1 MYCYGHYSVQKSQ
14 CAACD
19 LAAYCKEAADPP
31 LMVANMPNYNDE
43 LAPPPRPARDPAP
56 VEVYTRDDLLEL
68 VASLL
73 AMDEKAVELVAMHVA
88 SPAITFQAM
97 ADARGI
103 TKQGVH
109 KFLKNQCRKVPELAS
124 LLKICERR
132 RNNIKR
138 KTFMEAVCLIRKK
151 TSALRSQKPR
161 KSLLCW
167 KSLIFS
173 TESSSLSNTNIIK
186 GARRWKST

>member
-1 MYCYGHYSVQKSQ
+1 MYCYGHYSAQKAQ
-14 CAACD
+14 CSSCE
-19 LAAYCKEAADPP
+19 LAAYCQLAADPP
-31 LMVANMPNYNDE
+31 LMTASMPNYNDE
-43 LAPPPRPARDPAP
+43 LAPPPRPMPDPAP
-56 VEVYTRDDLLEL
+56 AEVYTRDDLLEV

-73 AMDEKAVELVAMHVA
+73 ALDERAVELVAMHVA
-88 SPAITFQAM
+88 NPAITFQSM

-132 RNNIKR
+132 RSNIKR
-138 KTFMEAVCLIRKK
+138 KTFMEAVCLIRRK
-151 TSALRSQKPR
+151 TSVLRSQKPR
-161 KSLLCW
+161 KSSLCW

-173 TESSSLSNTNIIK
+173 TENSALSSTNIIR
-186 GARRWKST
+186 GARLWKDT